1 MHSMNGAF
9 HILLA
14 RIDAVFRVTHPVV
27 FPVRFSPAAGNVA
40 LTAALLGVAFLLQN
54 GFEYIAAH
62 IFGLA
67 EFLVEASLA
76 PGWKSLVGV
85 QVFGLLLLVCGQFLR
100 SLAMIHASTNFSHA
114 VAYAKRDDH
123 DLARHPSYAGFF
135 YWAVGTQILLCN
147 PLATVLFIMALSR
160 FFSERI
166 RNEERLLHRFFGQ
179 EYARYAARVPP
190 GVPLVR

>member
-1 MHSMNGAF
+1 M
-9 HILLA
+9 
-14 RIDAVFRVTHPVV
+14 
-27 FPVRFSPAAGNVA
+27 
-40 LTAALLGVAFLLQN
+40 LQN

-123 DLARHPSYAGFF
+123 ELVTRGVYAYVPRLTQPRAASVLCWLLLLGGRHADF
-135 YWAVGTQILLCN
+135 AVQPIGYGSLYYG
-147 PLATVLFIMALSR
+147 PLALLF
-160 FFSERI
+160 
-166 RNEERLLHRFFGQ
+166 
-179 EYARYAARVPP
+179 
-190 GVPLVR
+190 